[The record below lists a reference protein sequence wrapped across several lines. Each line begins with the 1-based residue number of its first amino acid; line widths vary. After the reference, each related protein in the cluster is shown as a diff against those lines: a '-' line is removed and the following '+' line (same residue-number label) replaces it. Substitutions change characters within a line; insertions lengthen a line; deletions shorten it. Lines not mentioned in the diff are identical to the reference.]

1 MAARGRT
8 AVSGCRTPGLLRGRL
23 RAAEATSPGRKRR
36 SLGSMCGGRAAVALP
51 GRRARQHG
59 RDPVARPEG
68 GSEHRFRDTRHGVSS
83 GARTPAEAPRSPPPG
98 RTDGR
103 PPARSSPPGLMHFR
117 CRAAPAQRRPPME
130 KPCRS
135 GVPLRSPAG
144 PGLSPNSPAP
154 PHRVDRG
161 LDSARAMTAVLDPLV
176 EGQNAED
183 EVPAEVEDAEAEAFA
198 EVEIAE
204 VDAPDQVQDEE
215 AEPTPQFNLLRR
227 LGALPAV
234 ATLWD
239 AAARSYGHAK
249 NRSQVVAT
257 TLHLVECT
265 AEIAV
270 VRGKPVAE
278 KFSRQLS
285 YVDGLACRGLDKV
298 QEAYPD
304 IAEKQPREIVG
315 DALQFGRRKCA
326 DAKNYGVLKA
336 CAERQDCLCW
346 NSSRRRSPR
355 ANHVIGCS
363 HQNSAE
369 LHMTRRGIP
378 PPGEPSAHVTE
389 AIAVLQRLE
398 TVAQKAEAC
407 ARVHLYAQ
415 AAATYRSANEA
426 LARLDYFVTGPL
438 DSPEALTLRQVFRF
452 LDKKIRTFL
461 IDPPLTVAY
470 FFFLYADRC
479 CSRFLTN
486 LFPVLEAREQEA
498 AAIRRDRAGPSNGA
512 LYCMYIEAANR
523 AANRR

>member
-83 GARTPAEAPRSPPPG
+83 GARTPAEAPRSPRSRSDG
-98 RTDGR
+98 RTATCPLIAAR
-103 PPARSSPPGLMHFR
+103 PNALPLS
-117 CRAAPAQRRPPME
+117 RR
-130 KPCRS
+130 
-135 GVPLRSPAG
+135 AG
-144 PGLSPNSPAP
+144 PATTSDGEAVSF
-154 PHRVDRG
+154 RG
-161 LDSARAMTAVLDPLV
+161 PVENQHGKHEKTTMTAVPDPLV

-183 EVPAEVEDAEAEAFA
+183 EVPAEVEDAEAFA

-265 AEIAV
+265 AEIVV
-270 VRGKPVAE
+270 VRGKPVAK

-336 CAERQDCLCW
+336 QNVRTVSVGTLHAVVHPVQTM
-346 NSSRRRSPR
+346 SS
-355 ANHVIGCS
+355 CS
-363 HQNSAE
+363 HQILRYSCKVLQAADAA
-369 LHMTRRGIP
+369 LDRHMTRRGIA